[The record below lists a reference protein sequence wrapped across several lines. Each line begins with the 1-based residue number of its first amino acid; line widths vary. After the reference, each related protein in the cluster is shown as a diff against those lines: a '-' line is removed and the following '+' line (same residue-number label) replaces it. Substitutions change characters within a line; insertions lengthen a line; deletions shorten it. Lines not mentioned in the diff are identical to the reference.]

1 MIRKISKTC
10 NDFILILGGRKLKKT
25 LLTVLFIIFVM
36 IFVGCHSIK
45 EEMSILDT
53 ITQISISNS
62 KGYGGLNENYF
73 VSLDNSEVVLSF
85 EEILKDAKNVKG
97 SYNRLNPDYDILVQ
111 YKNGD
116 THGLHLFLGNEDEE
130 SEFMYIGHEDTI
142 YKVNPEGTRKLRQII
157 K

>member
-1 MIRKISKTC
+1 
-10 NDFILILGGRKLKKT
+10 
-25 LLTVLFIIFVM
+25 M